1 MRFLRFTIASVVSL
15 VAIQILCAEGQQKIE
30 ADSIPGTWTRQP
42 LFSPDSPSDDQWWK
56 GFGDSTLNALI
67 EEGEK
72 NNYNLALAL
81 RRIEI
86 AQNTLRSVSAGY
98 FPTISVTAGW
108 SVSKDGER
116 TTARFLETERV
127 DYFSVGLSMQWEI
140 DIFGRIHAQQKAG
153 KASVKVSKA
162 SFDGMMV
169 SVAANIA
176 KSYFN
181 FKVSQARLRMMHN
194 QIASQQKIV
203 DMALARHEAGLAS
216 GLDVAQARQVLLST
230 QASMPALESSRQS
243 AFNSL
248 AVLTGHFPDELNAII
263 DTTASLPSLLAEVIP
278 VGIPID
284 LLRRRPDVIGA
295 EMQLEELAINIG
307 IARKDFLP
315 RLSLSVSGGT
325 DAHDFDKLF
334 SSQSFG
340 WSVVPQLSWTI
351 FDGGTRSYNLTSAR
365 LQYEA
370 GIDRY
375 NMTILTAFQEVENA
389 ISAYSH
395 AVRSV
400 ELDAKLL
407 EQAENTLMLSVDLYR
422 QGLTDFSDVA
432 SAQISEIGAR
442 DGLIIAQGNVLNALV
457 VLYQSLGGGWLSA
470 GMSESIN

>member
-15 VAIQILCAEGQQKIE
+15 VAIQVLCAEEQQKIE
-30 ADSIPGTWTRQP
+30 ADSIPGTWTPQP
-42 LFSPDSPSDDQWWK
+42 LFSPVSPSDDQWWK
-56 GFGDSTLNALI
+56 DFGDSTLNALI

-72 NNYNLALAL
+72 NNYNLAFAL

-86 AQNTLRSVSAGY
+86 AQNSLRSASAGY
-98 FPTISVTAGW
+98 FPTISATAGW
-108 SVSKDGER
+108 SVSKESER
-116 TTARFLETERV
+116 TAARSFETERV
-127 DYFSVGLSMQWEI
+127 DYFSAGLSMQWEI

-153 KASVKVSKA
+153 EASVKVSKA
-162 SFDGMMV
+162 GFDGMMV

-181 FKVSQARLRMMHN
+181 FKVTQARLQMMHN
-194 QIASQQKIV
+194 QIASQKKIV

-230 QASMPALESSRQS
+230 QASIPALESARES

-248 AVLTGHFPDELNAII
+248 AVLIGRFPDELKAII
-263 DTTASLPSLLAEVIP
+263 DTTAGLPSLPTRVIP
-278 VGIPID
+278 VGIPAD
-284 LLRRRPDVIGA
+284 LLRHRPDVIGA
-295 EMQLEELAINIG
+295 EMQLEELAVNIG

-315 RLSLSVSGGT
+315 RLSLSASVGT
-325 DAHDFDKLF
+325 DAHDFDKIF
-334 SSQSFG
+334 SSHSFG
-340 WSVVPQLSWTI
+340 CSVVPQLSWTI

-370 GIDRY
+370 GIDQY

-389 ISAYSH
+389 ISAYTH

-400 ELDAKLL
+400 DLDAKLL
-407 EQAENTLMLSVDLYR
+407 EQAENTLALSVNLYR

-432 SAQISEIGAR
+432 SAQISEIEAR

-457 VLYQSLGGGWLSA
+457 VLYQSLGGWSSA
-470 GMSESIN
+470 EMSEVIN